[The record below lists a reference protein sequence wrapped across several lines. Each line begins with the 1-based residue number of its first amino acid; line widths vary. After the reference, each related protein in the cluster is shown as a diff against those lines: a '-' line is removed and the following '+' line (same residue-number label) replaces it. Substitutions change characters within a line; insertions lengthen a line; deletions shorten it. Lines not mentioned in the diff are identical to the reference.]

1 MSSISLKMIIC
12 PYWLIGPNKLNAHT
26 TTNWSSNCLEFI
38 DLKAQI
44 CIPDLSPNLLYHLP
58 TLYHFLVDHLKNSHD
73 PEHPEHTDLWN
84 IPKYLPAG
92 DKDNSNLHY
101 LSPDHEH
108 HSAKDGTPTITSN
121 IRNLLIGIIFLCLLS
136 TSFICYIYIFFG
148 SNSVHMPL
156 DLMDEMGTKQRI
168 QLKIEEKRTKLKIDL
183 DKLLL
188 FKLFCF
194 YDVTIR
200 TMDVFHF
207 VSPLIFPF
215 INTLSSF
222 MGILDFLYVSS
233 CFRRMMSSCCW
244 PPMI

>member
-108 HSAKDGTPTITSN
+108 HRAKDGTPTITSN
-121 IRNLLIGIIFLCLLS
+121 IRNLLIGIIFLWLLS

-168 QLKIEEKRTKLKIDL
+168 QLKNVHARRKEDEIEDW
-183 DKLLL
+183 
-188 FKLFCF
+188 
-194 YDVTIR
+194 
-200 TMDVFHF
+200 
-207 VSPLIFPF
+207 
-215 INTLSSF
+215 
-222 MGILDFLYVSS
+222 
-233 CFRRMMSSCCW
+233 FR
-244 PPMI
+244 

>member
-108 HSAKDGTPTITSN
+108 HRAKDGTPTITSN
-121 IRNLLIGIIFLCLLS
+121 IRNLLIGISSFVCYQHLLYAIFTSSLVQIRFICLLILWMKWERNKGFNWR
-136 TSFICYIYIFFG
+136 TY
-148 SNSVHMPL
+148 ML
-156 DLMDEMGTKQRI
+156 
-168 QLKIEEKRTKLKIDL
+168 EEKRTKLKIDL

-200 TMDVFHF
+200 TMDVF
-207 VSPLIFPF
+207 
-215 INTLSSF
+215 
-222 MGILDFLYVSS
+222 IL
-233 CFRRMMSSCCW
+233 
-244 PPMI
+244 

>member
-1 MSSISLKMIIC
+1 MGLIKIPPIPWSENYLSTLQAVNLMEATFPDGKRISMSSISLKMIIC

-108 HSAKDGTPTITSN
+108 HSAKDGTPTFQYSKSPD
-121 IRNLLIGIIFLCLLS
+121 RYIFLCLLS

-168 QLKIEEKRTKLKIDL
+168 QLKNVHARRKEDEIEDW
-183 DKLLL
+183 
-188 FKLFCF
+188 
-194 YDVTIR
+194 
-200 TMDVFHF
+200 
-207 VSPLIFPF
+207 
-215 INTLSSF
+215 
-222 MGILDFLYVSS
+222 
-233 CFRRMMSSCCW
+233 FR
-244 PPMI
+244 